1 MCVFLS
7 RSSSCLHATIRRQF
21 YLELLSN
28 PRFRSYCETRLRNGD
43 PEHEMEAF
51 TQGKDVSAPSAQ
63 SQGQQLQAALHIH
76 DVDGF
81 GEWQVVISSRA
92 TKYLRELRR
101 RDGKITVCVLKKI
114 R

>member
-1 MCVFLS
+1 MCVFVFNS
-7 RSSSCLHATIRRQF
+7 RSYPRDTNFRQF

-28 PRFRSYCETRLRNGD
+28 PRFRSYCETRATWLHNGD
-43 PEHEMEAF
+43 PQPEMEAC
-51 TQGKDVSAPSAQ
+51 TDGSASSVQPQ
-63 SQGQQLQAALHIH
+63 DQQLQAALHIH

-101 RDGKITVCVLKKI
+101 RDGKIIVCVLKKI